1 MPENSPKQV
10 GSWGRNGCSSLS
22 SHLCSP
28 LGLSLVHCICKP
40 EGQVPQGHLL
50 GDSRTEDGS
59 DGIGEYPAHVV
70 PMSSRGVAGAGGAG
84 RLC

>member
-40 EGQVPQGHLL
+40 EGQVPQGHLP